1 MRDKEKAAG
10 IPHTYQAQDEAA
22 TSKLWEIYVSEA
34 EKYDRAL
41 VESWRSDMEGMLIF
55 AGLFSASLTAF
66 LMESYKTLSP
76 DPADTTVLILTQILV
91 QLGPSSNGSV
101 VDVPLASSTF
111 VPPATSLICNAFWFL
126 SLGLSLSCALIAT
139 LVEQWAREFLHKAN
153 VNSDPVTRAR
163 ILSYLYYGLK
173 RFNMHAV
180 VEVIPL
186 LLHLSLFFFLSGLV
200 AFLLPINLGMTV
212 VAASPLFFV
221 MGIYVYLT
229 ILPVIELDCPYR
241 TPVSGT
247 AWRLL
252 KNIADMRHRVYPGSN
267 TIPSSKSMLA
277 AITFCATEP
286 SLERTERDKRALV
299 WMLSSLKNDYQ
310 LEVFLEAIPDVVWS
324 PKGRRR
330 IHDDHIHTV
339 ARSTSVQL
347 WTRIRTLLV
356 SSDSGL
362 LSPEAAIRR
371 QITCYKALWTISS
384 LSIPGDVWTPS
395 HEDVT
400 LFARIVD
407 RSVTHY
413 TVSARAL
420 AAWRM
425 FCAFQS
431 QFLDALANPAVSW
444 DPESLS
450 LHLKGTEHHP
460 LFAML
465 PSRLQAKWRLNIQ
478 KLTPRNSVAVN
489 SGDSIAAVLPK
500 LSAFRTEIPHVIL
513 LDYLHRSTALESSPY
528 QFDHTISTIRLE
540 HAPLSA
546 PTLSHLSTIF
556 SDTVSTHIA
565 TMNSTTEVHRID
577 KILGI
582 LISFQR
588 HPAGQMS
595 IPDGMIRYLNHRT
608 SDVAV
613 EHVAWKCGT
622 TSLWTGLTA
631 AIVDELHLAAAP
643 DTRGTPHV
651 QDDILAALWRLC
663 VLPRKA
669 VIDLA
674 VCDAAFTA
682 VGCVGT
688 SSVSQSL
695 LPLVKLKIFD
705 ALRFNHHTARIPK
718 SELILQLA
726 HHTLPTESAVDTP
739 PDLDVES
746 SDGTSES
753 DDEALDAQ
761 LVIGEILSARIT
773 EGRIQLLAQFLEHC
787 ASTKLPYDPV
797 KTVSVLG
804 TFAAAAPVH
813 ATHQLRVATSLVALL
828 PAARRRAPILKAA
841 ANIQAFDVYADSAEA
856 ERSRAVV
863 GTLRHRPWLDDPAAC
878 KKMKDFFSEY
888 WAGLSGVDTVLSER
902 VKCILDG
909 LTYLHRDDI
918 PEDEQNQSLSTDP
931 VRAADE

>member
-1 MRDKEKAAG
+1 MRDKGKGGNSIRKAAG
-10 IPHTYQAQDEAA
+10 IPYTYQAQDEAA

-41 VESWRSDMEGMLIF
+41 VESWRSDMDGMLIF

-66 LMESYKTLSP
+66 LMESYKTLRP
-76 DPADTTVLILTQILV
+76 DSADTTVLILTQILA
-91 QLGPSSNGSV
+91 QLNPSTNGSA
-101 VDVPLASSTF
+101 VDVLSASSAF

-153 VNSDPVTRAR
+153 INSDPVTRAR

-186 LLHLSLFFFLSGLV
+186 LLHSSLFFFLAGLV

-212 VAASPLFFV
+212 VAASPLFLV
-221 MGIYVYLT
+221 TAIYVYLT
-229 ILPVIELDCPYR
+229 ILPIIELDCPYR

-252 KNIADMRHRVYPGSN
+252 KNIADMRHRGYLGPN
-267 TIPSSKSMLA
+267 TFPSSKSMLA

-286 SLERTERDKRALV
+286 SPERTERDKRALV
-299 WMLSSLKNDYQ
+299 WTLSSLKNDYQ

-339 ARSTSVQL
+339 ARNTSVQL
-347 WTRIRTLLV
+347 WPRIRTLLI

-384 LSIPGDVWTPS
+384 LSIPGDLWMPS

-400 LFARIVD
+400 IFARIVD
-407 RSVTHY
+407 PSVLHH

-420 AAWRM
+420 TAWRI
-425 FCAFQS
+425 FCAFQT
-431 QFLDALANPAVSW
+431 QVLDALADPALSW
-444 DPESLS
+444 DRQSLS

-465 PSRLQAKWRLNIQ
+465 PSRLQAKWRLNVR
-478 KLTPRNSVAVN
+478 KLIPRNSVASN
-489 SGDSIAAVLPK
+489 PDDAIATVLPK

-513 LDYLHRSTALESSPY
+513 FDYLHQSTALDSSPY

-540 HAPLSA
+540 HAPLSS

-577 KILGI
+577 KTLGI

-588 HPAGQMS
+588 HPAGHRTL
-595 IPDGMIRYLNHRT
+595 PDGMIRYLNHRT
-608 SDVAV
+608 SDAAV

-622 TSLWTGLTA
+622 RSLWTGLTV
-631 AIVDELHLAAAP
+631 AIVDELQFAAAP
-643 DTRGTPHV
+643 DARGTLHV

-674 VCDAAFTA
+674 VCDAALA
-682 VGCVGT
+682 AIESAHP

-695 LPLVKLKIFD
+695 LPLVRLKIFD

-726 HHTLPTESAVDTP
+726 HHTLPVESAVDTP
-739 PDLDVES
+739 PDLDAES
-746 SDGTSES
+746 SNGTSES
-753 DDEALDAQ
+753 VDDEALDAQ

-773 EGRIQLLAQFLEHC
+773 EGRVQLLAQFLEHC

-804 TFAAAAPVH
+804 TFTAAAPVH
-813 ATHQLRVATSLVALL
+813 ATHQLRLVTSLMALL
-828 PAARRRAPILKAA
+828 PATRRRAPILKAFV
-841 ANIQAFDVYADSAEA
+841 NIEAFDVYAESAEA
-856 ERSRAVV
+856 ERSRAVG
-863 GTLRHRPWLDDPAAC
+863 GTLRHRPWLDDPAVC

-888 WAGLSGVDTVLSER
+888 WAGLSGVDAILSER

-909 LTYLHRDDI
+909 LGYLHCDGL
-918 PEDEQNQSLSTDP
+918 PEDEQN
-931 VRAADE
+931 